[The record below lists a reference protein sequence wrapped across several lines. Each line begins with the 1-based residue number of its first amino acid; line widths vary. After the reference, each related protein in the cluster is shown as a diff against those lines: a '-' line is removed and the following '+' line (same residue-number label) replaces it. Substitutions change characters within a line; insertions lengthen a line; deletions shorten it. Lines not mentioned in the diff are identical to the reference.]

1 MMLAFFFNSVFPQIL
16 LASHILSG
24 LHKSMSTL
32 PLVGYQ
38 GLAGYDSRTGIDR
51 LNAFLDTTFRQTEA
65 NAFGRDSLRAFF
77 LMPELPGRVR
87 QLNNIVVN
95 LIINEIHPLLIQVLP
110 LTPTTDLEFRN
121 TVIRYEQALLEHR
134 PEQAPSR
141 VLRQS
146 ETPNVGTMERYGRGA
161 FFTVDVANT
170 KEGRMQIAQKMIQ
183 FAALASKTFAHMAL
197 QTLLMGRAMTLNGY
211 FQKNYASQYAYL
223 EDIRNEIDS
232 FCLPNKQQNGL
243 MQLTTLGARVIEHK
257 TGKVATHFILQPVKA
272 DALMKN
278 NPVYTHQYLAGN
290 SGPEQFKGPLKV
302 TQSIHGITL
311 LEAPDYVKAQ
321 QLSQLSMQERVT
333 VGRQDPV
340 EYSELQGDAKCM
352 PVTYI
357 FDINISDYVP
367 ITLAEVFVASGRFKE
382 TEPGNGIYVFDI
394 ATFQKHLTASQIK
407 NNDHTDQPD
416 PFLEWKGTSNRGSWE
431 LLDWLFE
438 DRGGEAH
445 GGDDGSDNEDDD
457 AGGLSGEQNILRG
470 NVNKLSQLVD
480 LAKTQKDIMAK
491 FNERIKN
498 KDILSSED
506 TTAYDAAK
514 VEYDNLAR
522 AFVTT
527 QRDLNALLDQL
538 LESNMITGREQQEL
552 VTHIYNDISGRTFDN
567 LPYKHEAA
575 IGVIDKFGKKQQSTR
590 SQSSLPQYARGGKQ
604 LRALTVKEWLTL
616 EVPGLNEAGEYKL
629 FGGLLFRPY
638 DTYITDTG
646 IIVRGG
652 SELGLVGHSPD
663 LLEMGKNV
671 ANGTQ
676 ILEYSLFAGG
686 FVADWDLVH
695 VIPNVFYSKILY
707 GGGHRFLDFKTNS
720 QLKSRSFRMNSPDS
734 PCMYGILFPRCK
746 VVSGISTPLVK
757 DHASIMFLKGKCPVV
772 NQLDSRDES
781 YPGSKFCSSYWGWN
795 ALPDFNNQRDS
806 PGIAMYLCPGSYKIM
821 HSNGM
826 FTHVAGRTH
835 HGPKEDINSAEIRNK
850 GLSIVQ

>member
-340 EYSELQGDAKCM
+340 EYSELQGDARCM

-382 TEPGNGIYVFDI
+382 TEQGNGIYEFNKDLLM
-394 ATFQKHLTASQIK
+394 KHLGSEI
-407 NNDHTDQPD
+407 NNNTHDPHDPPD
-416 PFLEWKGTSNRGSWE
+416 PFLEWRDGGWNLLRWLHAGVDYNMGGS
-431 LLDWLFE
+431 
-438 DRGGEAH
+438 GGS
-445 GGDDGSDNEDDD
+445 GDNEFAEKQNTLYGLNDELHKILSESISMVNAVNNKYDENVPEKDKISDD
-457 AGGLSGEQNILRG
+457 E
-470 NVNKLSQLVD
+470 
-480 LAKTQKDIMAK
+480 LAKYEAKIVEWNIQIKYIYEVLGNIFKWMLLHKYTTDPDIEHKFKATFPDEANGKTKDGKYNFDRAK
-491 FNERIKN
+491 ALIDSLTPPIRS
-498 KDILSSED
+498 LSSFS
-506 TTAYDAAK
+506 
-514 VEYDNLAR
+514 AR
-522 AFVTT
+522 SVSHF
-527 QRDLNALLDQL
+527 
-538 LESNMITGREQQEL
+538 S
-552 VTHIYNDISGRTFDN
+552 
-567 LPYKHEAA
+567 
-575 IGVIDKFGKKQQSTR
+575 DKS
-590 SQSSLPQYARGGKQ
+590 P
-604 LRALTVKEWLTL
+604 LRRLTVKEWLTL